1 VNKDRAAR
9 FVSKD
14 FTGVRVERVED
25 AGAPIL
31 KGRRALK
38 LVRTGNL
45 AKPVVPSNDL
55 AAIVGAAPLSRT
67 QVVSKVWDH
76 IRKKNL
82 QNPMNK
88 REIVADDKLKK
99 VFGGKERV
107 SMFEMN
113 KHLSNNLK

>member
-1 VNKDRAAR
+1 VNKERAAR

-14 FTGVRVERVED
+14 FTGVSVERGDRKGESL
-25 AGAPIL
+25 L

-45 AKPVVPSNDL
+45 AKPVVPSTDL
-55 AAIVGAAPLSRT
+55 AAIVGKAPLPRS

-76 IRKKNL
+76 IRKQNL
-82 QNPMNK
+82 QNPRNK
-88 REIVADDKLKK
+88 REILADDKLKK